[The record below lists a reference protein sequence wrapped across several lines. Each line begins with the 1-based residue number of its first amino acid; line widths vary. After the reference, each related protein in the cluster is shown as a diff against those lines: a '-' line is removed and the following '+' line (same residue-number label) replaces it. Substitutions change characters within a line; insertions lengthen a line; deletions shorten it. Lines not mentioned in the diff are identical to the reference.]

1 MTQFIQFG
9 EDLFI
14 MPGHVAAVKRSSLQE
29 EHCTIIM
36 KGMSAQDGFV
46 VEGKAED
53 IVEEIETALDEEQG

>member
-1 MTQFIQFG
+1 MAREFIQFG

-14 MPGHVAAVKRSSLQE
+14 MPGHVAAVKRSSLQD

-46 VEGKAED
+46 VDQKAED
-53 IVEEIETALDEEQG
+53 VVEEIEEALAEE